1 MFASKS
7 ERKVRYSIRKFSIGV
22 ASVVVASLFLGG
34 VVHAEV
40 VGGGNTPTVTS
51 SGQDRLKEYR
61 QQLIKELGETALP
74 EDKKAEYRKQIEQEM
89 DYSVLAEI
97 ENNFHQES
105 LEIRNKE
112 HDEVVEKAKTEFP
125 RYLDQILTGLE
136 KLVDEKDS
144 QFEKLI
150 QEAKD
155 IVEEYKRRF
164 DKGIDSQDI
173 KRLEQEGKNKLDKLV
188 EDFKNSLSNQQS
200 EPSGNSNSSN
210 GRGDTTKPANQGLDS
225 DSPSGKEHN
234 NPTPPKVENQG
245 GNIVSTE
252 KTTETNLK
260 EAKETAKTTLDN
272 YMLTRLKRENGGA
285 FWFGELLKESK
296 ESVEKYKK
304 MFDEAS
310 SKERV
315 ETLVKEAEQEI
326 EALVVKHKGREIGL
340 ERDKAKEEVTKHL
353 TGLLDDI
360 KKNLEK
366 EQHINTVELI
376 KKLKDIEKTYL
387 HKLDEST
394 QKAQLKK
401 LVAESRSKLDE
412 ALSNF
417 KKSLSSSSNSGS
429 STKPETPEKPEKP
442 TPSKP
447 AEPEVGNQSDKPAPS
462 LSDTKEVQDLIKK
475 GFQELEKLEKSLQEL
490 NEKAE
495 LPDEEFYGKQKTI
508 WDDQK
513 STIQK
518 SIKDFKD
525 IVKDIA
531 SQYHK
536 ENYFK
541 KYNSDFKDYQLYVQM
556 EIMTRQVRDYLLRY
570 PKDGDIIKEFE
581 SGMKQTASD
590 NYSNLSSDN
599 LKGYFE
605 KNFRSAFEKIQ
616 EIVRKLEKKAPA
628 PKTPEKSEEP
638 APSKPAE
645 KEQNPSGSTTG
656 SHSGSTSS
664 SGGSSASTKPKS
676 PEKPEQP
683 APSKPAEKEQNPSGS
698 ATGSHSGSTSS
709 SGSSSAS
716 TKPKSPE
723 KPEQPAPSKPAEK
736 EQNLSGSTAGSQS
749 GSTSSSGSSSAST
762 KPKSPEKPGEPTP
775 SNPSGNETNSSSP
788 TRSNSLSPTLS
799 SQPTSP
805 VQKVFTTEQGN
816 TKITV
821 MFETATEADSVNLK
835 EVTTKEMIDNVTR
848 QTGQGTVRIFDISLS
863 KDGKE
868 THVKGERVVRLAIGN
883 IDSEIQ
889 VYHVKENGEL
899 ELLPSTVENGQ
910 VVFKTSHFSLF
921 AIKTLPKKQMATEP
935 EENREGKTQSDD
947 KEMVLLADKAN
958 QMSENRSNS
967 DKKDKQALPS
977 TGTMST
983 LLMEFLG
990 LISLVGVYLLKGK
1003 KTEND

>member
-40 VGGGNTPTVTS
+40 VGGGNNPMVTS
-51 SGQDRLKEYR
+51 SGQDRLKEYK
-61 QQLIKELGETALP
+61 QLLLKEL
-74 EDKKAEYRKQIEQEM
+74 EDTDLSSDRKADYRKQIETETNPQKL
-89 DYSVLAEI
+89 VEI
-97 ENNFHQES
+97 ENNFHNESRIDHDQAVDQASTSLSMYMTSLLNELDTSAPGFGDILQQAQGIVREYQEKIGGAS
-105 LEIRNKE
+105 DR
-112 HDEVVEKAKTEFP
+112 EK
-125 RYLDQILTGLE
+125 IE
-136 KLVDEKDS
+136 KL
-144 QFEKLI
+144 Q
-150 QEAKD
+150 
-155 IVEEYKRRF
+155 
-164 DKGIDSQDI
+164 
-173 KRLEQEGKNKLDKLV
+173 QEGQTKLDKLV

-447 AEPEVGNQSDKPAPS
+447 AE
-462 LSDTKEVQDLIKK
+462 
-475 GFQELEKLEKSLQEL
+475 
-490 NEKAE
+490 
-495 LPDEEFYGKQKTI
+495 
-508 WDDQK
+508 
-513 STIQK
+513 
-518 SIKDFKD
+518 
-525 IVKDIA
+525 
-531 SQYHK
+531 
-536 ENYFK
+536 
-541 KYNSDFKDYQLYVQM
+541 
-556 EIMTRQVRDYLLRY
+556 
-570 PKDGDIIKEFE
+570 
-581 SGMKQTASD
+581 
-590 NYSNLSSDN
+590 
-599 LKGYFE
+599 
-605 KNFRSAFEKIQ
+605 
-616 EIVRKLEKKAPA
+616 
-628 PKTPEKSEEP
+628 
-638 APSKPAE
+638 
-645 KEQNPSGSTTG
+645 KEQNPSGST
-656 SHSGSTSS
+656 
-664 SGGSSASTKPKS
+664 A
-676 PEKPEQP
+676 
-683 APSKPAEKEQNPSGS
+683 
-698 ATGSHSGSTSS
+698 GSHSGSTSS

-723 KPEQPAPSKPAEK
+723 KPERPAPSKPAEK
-736 EQNLSGSTAGSQS
+736 EQNPSGTTAGSHS

-762 KPKSPEKPGEPTP
+762 KPKSPEKPEEPAPSKPAEKEQNPSGTTAGSHSGSTSSSGSSSASTKPESPEKEQEVEPSTP
-775 SNPSGNETNSSSP
+775 SKPSGNETNSSSP

-799 SQPTSP
+799 SQPTST
-805 VQKVFTTEQGN
+805 VQKVFTTQNGN

-921 AIKTLPKKQMATEP
+921 AIKMLPKKQMVAEP
-935 EENREGKTQSDD
+935 EANREGKTQSDD

>member
-34 VVHAEV
+34 VVHAEG
-40 VGGGNTPTVTS
+40 VGGGNSPMVTS

-61 QQLIKELGETALP
+61 QQLIKEL
-74 EDKKAEYRKQIEQEM
+74 EDTDLSSDRKADYRKQIEDGK
-89 DYSVLAEI
+89 DYSTLASVQNQFYDEART
-97 ENNFHQES
+97 
-105 LEIRNKE
+105 IRETKRNEAVVQAKLLLSKYME
-112 HDEVVEKAKTEFP
+112 HRLDE
-125 RYLDQILTGLE
+125 LTKLE
-136 KLVDEKDS
+136 KQDNSKIGE
-144 QFEKLI
+144 
-150 QEAKD
+150 
-155 IVEEYKRRF
+155 IVEGVKNIVRKYQSMF
-164 DKGIDSQDI
+164 DEAYDEAEVEQMRQKGQS
-173 KRLEQEGKNKLDKLV
+173 ELDKLV

-252 KTTETNLK
+252 KTTEINLK

-272 YMLTRLKRENGGA
+272 YMLTRLKQENGGV
-285 FWFGELLKESK
+285 FWFTDLLRESK
-296 ESVEKYKK
+296 ESVEKYKR

-310 SKERV
+310 SKEKV
-315 ETLVKEAEQEI
+315 ENLVKEAEQEI

-340 ERDKAKEEVTKHL
+340 ERNKAKEAVTKHL

-366 EQHINTVELI
+366 DQHINTVELI

-394 QKAQLKK
+394 QKAQLQE
-401 LVAESRSKLDE
+401 LVTESQSKLDE

-417 KKSLSSSSNSGS
+417 KKGLSSSSNSGS
-429 STKPETPEKPEKP
+429 STKP
-442 TPSKP
+442 
-447 AEPEVGNQSDKPAPS
+447 
-462 LSDTKEVQDLIKK
+462 
-475 GFQELEKLEKSLQEL
+475 
-490 NEKAE
+490 
-495 LPDEEFYGKQKTI
+495 
-508 WDDQK
+508 
-513 STIQK
+513 
-518 SIKDFKD
+518 
-525 IVKDIA
+525 
-531 SQYHK
+531 
-536 ENYFK
+536 
-541 KYNSDFKDYQLYVQM
+541 
-556 EIMTRQVRDYLLRY
+556 
-570 PKDGDIIKEFE
+570 
-581 SGMKQTASD
+581 
-590 NYSNLSSDN
+590 
-599 LKGYFE
+599 
-605 KNFRSAFEKIQ
+605 
-616 EIVRKLEKKAPA
+616 
-628 PKTPEKSEEP
+628 
-638 APSKPAE
+638 
-645 KEQNPSGSTTG
+645 
-656 SHSGSTSS
+656 
-664 SGGSSASTKPKS
+664 KS

-683 APSKPAEKEQNPSGS
+683 KPSKPVEKEQNPSDS
-698 ATGSHSGSTSS
+698 TTGSHSGSTSS

-723 KPEQPAPSKPAEK
+723 KPERPAPSKPAEK
-736 EQNLSGSTAGSQS
+736 EQNPSGSTTGSHSDSTSSSGSSSASTKPKSPEKPERPAPSKPAEKEQNPSGSTAGSHS

-762 KPKSPEKPGEPTP
+762 KPKSPEKPEEPTP
-775 SNPSGNETNSSSP
+775 SKPSGNETNSSSP
-788 TRSNSLSPTLS
+788 TRSNSISPTLS
-799 SQPTSP
+799 SQPTST
-805 VQKVFTTEQGN
+805 VQKVFTTQNGN

-835 EVTTKEMIDNVTR
+835 EVTTKEMIDNITR
-848 QTGQGTVRIFDISLS
+848 QTGQGTVRVFDISLS

-935 EENREGKTQSDD
+935 EANREGKTQSDD

-1003 KTEND
+1003 ETEND

>member
-1 MFASKS
+1 MFKS
-7 ERKVRYSIRKFSIGV
+7 NYERKMRYSIRKFSVGV

-40 VGGGNTPTVTS
+40 VGGGNTPTVIS
-51 SGQDRLKEYR
+51 SGQDKLKEYR
-61 QQLIKELGETALP
+61 QQLIKEL
-74 EDKKAEYRKQIEQEM
+74 EDTDLSSSRKAYYQKQIETET
-89 DYSVLAEI
+89 DASKLTELG
-97 ENNFHQES
+97 NNFHNES
-105 LEIRNKE
+105 RIDHDQAVDQASTSLSMYMTNLLNELDSSASGFEGVLKQAMEIVKE
-112 HDEVVEKAKTEFP
+112 YQRKFGEDHNRKEIEQ
-125 RYLDQILTGLE
+125 LQ
-136 KLVDEKDS
+136 
-144 QFEKLI
+144 
-150 QEAKD
+150 
-155 IVEEYKRRF
+155 
-164 DKGIDSQDI
+164 
-173 KRLEQEGKNKLDKLV
+173 QEGQTKLDKLV

-272 YMLTRLKRENGGA
+272 YMLTRLKKENGGV
-285 FWFGELLKESK
+285 FWFTDLLRESK
-296 ESVEKYKK
+296 ESVEKYKR

-310 SKERV
+310 SKEKV
-315 ETLVKEAEQEI
+315 ENLVKEAEQEI

-376 KKLKDIEKTYL
+376 KTLKDIEKTYL

-447 AEPEVGNQSDKPAPS
+447 AEKEQNPSGTTAGSHSGSTSSSGSSSASTKPES
-462 LSDTKEVQDLIKK
+462 
-475 GFQELEKLEKSLQEL
+475 
-490 NEKAE
+490 
-495 LPDEEFYGKQKTI
+495 
-508 WDDQK
+508 
-513 STIQK
+513 
-518 SIKDFKD
+518 
-525 IVKDIA
+525 
-531 SQYHK
+531 
-536 ENYFK
+536 
-541 KYNSDFKDYQLYVQM
+541 
-556 EIMTRQVRDYLLRY
+556 
-570 PKDGDIIKEFE
+570 
-581 SGMKQTASD
+581 
-590 NYSNLSSDN
+590 
-599 LKGYFE
+599 
-605 KNFRSAFEKIQ
+605 
-616 EIVRKLEKKAPA
+616 
-628 PKTPEKSEEP
+628 PEKPERP

-645 KEQNPSGSTTG
+645 KEQTPSGST
-656 SHSGSTSS
+656 
-664 SGGSSASTKPKS
+664 
-676 PEKPEQP
+676 
-683 APSKPAEKEQNPSGS
+683 
-698 ATGSHSGSTSS
+698 TGSHSGSTSS

-723 KPEQPAPSKPAEK
+723 KPE
-736 EQNLSGSTAGSQS
+736 
-749 GSTSSSGSSSAST
+749 
-762 KPKSPEKPGEPTP
+762 EPTP
-775 SNPSGNETNSSSP
+775 SKPSGNETNSSSP

-799 SQPTSP
+799 SQPTST
-805 VQKVFTTEQGN
+805 VQKVFTTQNGN
-816 TKITV
+816 AKITV

-835 EVTTKEMIDNVTR
+835 EVTTKEMIDNITC
-848 QTGQGTVRIFDISLS
+848 QTGQGTVRVFDISLS

-935 EENREGKTQSDD
+935 EANREGKTQSDD

>member
-1 MFASKS
+1 MLRKILEEIIMFASKS

-51 SGQDRLKEYR
+51 SGQDRLKEYK
-61 QQLIKELGETALP
+61 QLLLKELEETALP
-74 EDKKAEYRKQIEQEM
+74 EDKKAEYRKRIEQEM

-272 YMLTRLKRENGGA
+272 YRKNRLTKLNPAA
-285 FWFGELLKESK
+285 FWFGELLLASQKTLSEYSTQFES
-296 ESVEKYKK
+296 
-304 MFDEAS
+304 AS
-310 SKERV
+310 SKE
-315 ETLVKEAEQEI
+315 ELKALI
-326 EALVVKHKGREIGL
+326 EKSKQAIDELIATHQNREIGL
-340 ERDKAKEEVTKHL
+340 ERDKAKKAVTKHL

-376 KKLKDIEKTYL
+376 KNLKGIEKMYL

-394 QKAQLKK
+394 QKAQLQN
-401 LVAESRSKLDE
+401 LVTESQSKLDE

-417 KKSLSSSSNSGS
+417 KKGLSSSSNSGS
-429 STKPETPEKPEKP
+429 STKPETPEKPEEP
-442 TPSKP
+442 T
-447 AEPEVGNQSDKPAPS
+447 
-462 LSDTKEVQDLIKK
+462 
-475 GFQELEKLEKSLQEL
+475 
-490 NEKAE
+490 
-495 LPDEEFYGKQKTI
+495 
-508 WDDQK
+508 
-513 STIQK
+513 
-518 SIKDFKD
+518 
-525 IVKDIA
+525 
-531 SQYHK
+531 
-536 ENYFK
+536 
-541 KYNSDFKDYQLYVQM
+541 
-556 EIMTRQVRDYLLRY
+556 
-570 PKDGDIIKEFE
+570 
-581 SGMKQTASD
+581 
-590 NYSNLSSDN
+590 
-599 LKGYFE
+599 
-605 KNFRSAFEKIQ
+605 
-616 EIVRKLEKKAPA
+616 
-628 PKTPEKSEEP
+628 
-638 APSKPAE
+638 PSKPAE
-645 KEQNPSGSTTG
+645 KEQNPSGST
-656 SHSGSTSS
+656 
-664 SGGSSASTKPKS
+664 A
-676 PEKPEQP
+676 
-683 APSKPAEKEQNPSGS
+683 
-698 ATGSHSGSTSS
+698 GSHSGSTSS

-723 KPEQPAPSKPAEK
+723 KPERPAPSKPAEK
-736 EQNLSGSTAGSQS
+736 EQNPSDSTTGSHS

-762 KPKSPEKPGEPTP
+762 KPKSPEKEQEVEQSTP
-775 SNPSGNETNSSSP
+775 SKPSGNETNSSSP

-799 SQPTSP
+799 SQPTST
-805 VQKVFTTEQGN
+805 VQKVFTTQNGN

-835 EVTTKEMIDNVTR
+835 EVTTKEMIDNVIR
-848 QTGQGTVRIFDISLS
+848 QTGQGAVRIFDISLL

-868 THVKGERVVRLAIGN
+868 THVNGERVVRLAIGN
-883 IDSEIQ
+883 IESEIQ

>member
-40 VGGGNTPTVTS
+40 VGGGNNPTVTS
-51 SGQDRLKEYR
+51 SGQDKLKEYK
-61 QQLIKELGETALP
+61 QLLLKELEETALP

-225 DSPSGKEHN
+225 DSSSGKEHN

-272 YMLTRLKRENGGA
+272 YRKNRLTKLNPAA
-285 FWFGELLKESK
+285 FWFGELLLASQKTLSEYSTQFES
-296 ESVEKYKK
+296 
-304 MFDEAS
+304 AS
-310 SKERV
+310 SKE
-315 ETLVKEAEQEI
+315 ELKALI
-326 EALVVKHKGREIGL
+326 EKSKQAIDELIATHQNREIGL
-340 ERDKAKEEVTKHL
+340 ERDKAKKAVTKHL

-394 QKAQLKK
+394 QKAQLQD
-401 LVAESRSKLDE
+401 LVTESQSKLDE

-417 KKSLSSSSNSGS
+417 KKGLSSSSNSGS
-429 STKPETPEKPEKP
+429 STKPETPEKPGEP
-442 TPSKP
+442 T
-447 AEPEVGNQSDKPAPS
+447 
-462 LSDTKEVQDLIKK
+462 
-475 GFQELEKLEKSLQEL
+475 
-490 NEKAE
+490 
-495 LPDEEFYGKQKTI
+495 
-508 WDDQK
+508 
-513 STIQK
+513 
-518 SIKDFKD
+518 
-525 IVKDIA
+525 
-531 SQYHK
+531 
-536 ENYFK
+536 
-541 KYNSDFKDYQLYVQM
+541 
-556 EIMTRQVRDYLLRY
+556 
-570 PKDGDIIKEFE
+570 
-581 SGMKQTASD
+581 
-590 NYSNLSSDN
+590 
-599 LKGYFE
+599 
-605 KNFRSAFEKIQ
+605 
-616 EIVRKLEKKAPA
+616 
-628 PKTPEKSEEP
+628 
-638 APSKPAE
+638 PSKPAE
-645 KEQNPSGSTTG
+645 KEQNPSGST
-656 SHSGSTSS
+656 
-664 SGGSSASTKPKS
+664 A
-676 PEKPEQP
+676 
-683 APSKPAEKEQNPSGS
+683 
-698 ATGSHSGSTSS
+698 GSHSGSTSS

-723 KPEQPAPSKPAEK
+723 KEQEVEPSTPSK
-736 EQNLSGSTAGSQS
+736 
-749 GSTSSSGSSSAST
+749 
-762 KPKSPEKPGEPTP
+762 
-775 SNPSGNETNSSSP
+775 PSGNETNSSSP

-799 SQPTSP
+799 SQPTST
-805 VQKVFTTEQGN
+805 VQKVFTTQNGN

-935 EENREGKTQSDD
+935 EANREGKTQSDD

>member
-40 VGGGNTPTVTS
+40 VGGGNNPMLTS

-61 QQLIKELGETALP
+61 QQLIKEL
-74 EDKKAEYRKQIEQEM
+74 EDTDLSSDRKADYRKQIETETNPQKL
-89 DYSVLAEI
+89 VEI
-97 ENNFHQES
+97 ENNFHNESRIDHDQAVDQASTSLSMYMTSLLNELDTSAPGFGDILQQAQGIVREYQEKIGGAS
-105 LEIRNKE
+105 DR
-112 HDEVVEKAKTEFP
+112 EK
-125 RYLDQILTGLE
+125 IE
-136 KLVDEKDS
+136 KL
-144 QFEKLI
+144 Q
-150 QEAKD
+150 
-155 IVEEYKRRF
+155 
-164 DKGIDSQDI
+164 
-173 KRLEQEGKNKLDKLV
+173 QEGQTKLDKLV

-272 YMLTRLKRENGGA
+272 YMLTRLKKENGGV
-285 FWFGELLKESK
+285 FWFTDLLRESK
-296 ESVEKYKK
+296 ESVEKYKR

-310 SKERV
+310 SKEKV
-315 ETLVKEAEQEI
+315 ENLVKEAEQEI

-340 ERDKAKEEVTKHL
+340 ERNKAKEAVTKHL

-394 QKAQLKK
+394 QKAQLQN
-401 LVAESRSKLDE
+401 LVTESQSKLDE

-417 KKSLSSSSNSGS
+417 KKGLSSSSNSGS
-429 STKPETPEKPEKP
+429 STKPETPEKPEEP

-447 AEPEVGNQSDKPAPS
+447 AEKEQNPSGSTAGSHSGSTSSSGSSSASTKP
-462 LSDTKEVQDLIKK
+462 
-475 GFQELEKLEKSLQEL
+475 KS
-490 NEKAE
+490 
-495 LPDEEFYGKQKTI
+495 
-508 WDDQK
+508 
-513 STIQK
+513 
-518 SIKDFKD
+518 
-525 IVKDIA
+525 
-531 SQYHK
+531 
-536 ENYFK
+536 
-541 KYNSDFKDYQLYVQM
+541 
-556 EIMTRQVRDYLLRY
+556 
-570 PKDGDIIKEFE
+570 
-581 SGMKQTASD
+581 
-590 NYSNLSSDN
+590 
-599 LKGYFE
+599 
-605 KNFRSAFEKIQ
+605 
-616 EIVRKLEKKAPA
+616 
-628 PKTPEKSEEP
+628 PEKSERP

-664 SGGSSASTKPKS
+664 SG
-676 PEKPEQP
+676 
-683 APSKPAEKEQNPSGS
+683 
-698 ATGSHSGSTSS
+698 
-709 SGSSSAS
+709 
-716 TKPKSPE
+716 
-723 KPEQPAPSKPAEK
+723 
-736 EQNLSGSTAGSQS
+736 
-749 GSTSSSGSSSAST
+749 SSSAST

-775 SNPSGNETNSSSP
+775 SKSSGNETNSSSP

-799 SQPTSP
+799 SQPTST
-805 VQKVFTTEQGN
+805 VQKVFTTQNGN

-935 EENREGKTQSDD
+935 EANREGKTQSDD

-958 QMSENRSNS
+958 QMSENHSNS

-990 LISLVGVYLLKGK
+990 LISLVGVYLLRGK

>member
-34 VVHAEV
+34 VVHAEG
-40 VGGGNTPTVTS
+40 VGGGNNPMVTS
-51 SGQDRLKEYR
+51 SGQDKLKEYR

-89 DYSVLAEI
+89 NYSVLDEI
-97 ENNFHQES
+97 ANNFHQES

-112 HDEVVEKAKTEFP
+112 HDEVVKKASVSLSNYMTSLLNKLDNSASGFGDILQQAQGIVREYQEKIGGASDREK
-125 RYLDQILTGLE
+125 IE
-136 KLVDEKDS
+136 KL
-144 QFEKLI
+144 Q
-150 QEAKD
+150 
-155 IVEEYKRRF
+155 
-164 DKGIDSQDI
+164 
-173 KRLEQEGKNKLDKLV
+173 QEGQTKLDKLV
-188 EDFKNSLSNQQS
+188 EDFKNSLSNKQS

-272 YMLTRLKRENGGA
+272 YRKSRLTKLNPAA
-285 FWFGELLKESK
+285 FWFGDLLLASQKTLSEYSAQFES
-296 ESVEKYKK
+296 
-304 MFDEAS
+304 AS
-310 SKERV
+310 SKEEV
-315 ETLVKEAEQEI
+315 
-326 EALVVKHKGREIGL
+326 EALIEKSKQAIDELIATHQNREIGL
-340 ERDKAKEEVTKHL
+340 ERDKAKEAVTKHL
-353 TGLLDDI
+353 AKLLNDI

-376 KKLKDIEKTYL
+376 KNLKDIEKTYL

-394 QKAQLKK
+394 QKAQLNK
-401 LVAESRSKLDE
+401 LVAESQSKLDE

-417 KKSLSSSSNSGS
+417 KKGLSSSSNSGS
-429 STKPETPEKPEKP
+429 STKPETPEKPEQP

-447 AEPEVGNQSDKPAPS
+447 AEKEQNPS
-462 LSDTKEVQDLIKK
+462 GTTAGSHS
-475 GFQELEKLEKSLQEL
+475 G
-490 NEKAE
+490 
-495 LPDEEFYGKQKTI
+495 
-508 WDDQK
+508 
-513 STIQK
+513 ST
-518 SIKDFKD
+518 S
-525 IVKDIA
+525 
-531 SQYHK
+531 S
-536 ENYFK
+536 
-541 KYNSDFKDYQLYVQM
+541 
-556 EIMTRQVRDYLLRY
+556 
-570 PKDGDIIKEFE
+570 
-581 SGMKQTASD
+581 SGS
-590 NYSNLSSDN
+590 SSDST
-599 LKGYFE
+599 K
-605 KNFRSAFEKIQ
+605 
-616 EIVRKLEKKAPA
+616 
-628 PKTPEKSEEP
+628 PKSPEKPERP

-645 KEQNPSGSTTG
+645 KEQNPSGTT
-656 SHSGSTSS
+656 
-664 SGGSSASTKPKS
+664 A
-676 PEKPEQP
+676 
-683 APSKPAEKEQNPSGS
+683 
-698 ATGSHSGSTSS
+698 GSHSGSTSS

-736 EQNLSGSTAGSQS
+736 EQNPSDSTTGSHS
-749 GSTSSSGSSSAST
+749 GSTSSSGNSSAST
-762 KPKSPEKPGEPTP
+762 KPKSPEKEQEVEPSTP
-775 SNPSGNETNSSSP
+775 SKPSGNETNSSSP

-799 SQPTSP
+799 SQPTST
-805 VQKVFTTEQGN
+805 VQKVFTTQNGN
-816 TKITV
+816 AKITV

-921 AIKTLPKKQMATEP
+921 AIKTLPKKQMVAEP
-935 EENREGKTQSDD
+935 EANREGKTQSDD

>member
-34 VVHAEV
+34 VVHAEG
-40 VGGGNTPTVTS
+40 VGGTSQGIPLKATDKDELYEKAVKEVNIEISKHMSNRLDQLDRQS
-51 SGQDRLKEYR
+51 SGFTEILKKI
-61 QQLIKELGETALP
+61 QGVV
-74 EDKKAEYRKQIEQEM
+74 EDYRKQI
-89 DYSVLAEI
+89 
-97 ENNFHQES
+97 
-105 LEIRNKE
+105 
-112 HDEVVEKAKTEFP
+112 DEALSKDGVEKLGEEAKKKIDELVEAFQNNS
-125 RYLDQILTGLE
+125 DNQIPPKKPQNDGVQGDDSSAGQGKQPDASNSGDSKPVPPETSGETKPKDSNDSMTTLE
-136 KLVDEKDS
+136 KE
-144 QFEKLI
+144 
-150 QEAKD
+150 
-155 IVEEYKRRF
+155 
-164 DKGIDSQDI
+164 
-173 KRLEQEGKNKLDKLV
+173 
-188 EDFKNSLSNQQS
+188 
-200 EPSGNSNSSN
+200 
-210 GRGDTTKPANQGLDS
+210 
-225 DSPSGKEHN
+225 
-234 NPTPPKVENQG
+234 
-245 GNIVSTE
+245 
-252 KTTETNLK
+252 LK

-272 YMLTRLKRENGGA
+272 YRLTRLKKENGGA
-285 FWFGELLKESK
+285 FWFGELLKESE
-296 ESVEKYKK
+296 ESIKKYKR

-310 SKERV
+310 SKEKV
-315 ETLVKEAEQEI
+315 ENLVKEAEQEI

-340 ERDKAKEEVTKHL
+340 ERNKAKAAVTKHL

-376 KKLKDIEKTYL
+376 KELKDIEKTYL

-394 QKAQLKK
+394 QTDQLQE
-401 LVAESRSKLDE
+401 LVTESQSKLDE

-417 KKSLSSSSNSGS
+417 KKGLSSSSNSGS
-429 STKPETPEKPEKP
+429 STKPETPEKPE
-442 TPSKP
+442 
-447 AEPEVGNQSDKPAPS
+447 
-462 LSDTKEVQDLIKK
+462 
-475 GFQELEKLEKSLQEL
+475 
-490 NEKAE
+490 
-495 LPDEEFYGKQKTI
+495 
-508 WDDQK
+508 
-513 STIQK
+513 
-518 SIKDFKD
+518 
-525 IVKDIA
+525 
-531 SQYHK
+531 
-536 ENYFK
+536 
-541 KYNSDFKDYQLYVQM
+541 
-556 EIMTRQVRDYLLRY
+556 R
-570 PKDGDIIKEFE
+570 
-581 SGMKQTASD
+581 
-590 NYSNLSSDN
+590 
-599 LKGYFE
+599 
-605 KNFRSAFEKIQ
+605 
-616 EIVRKLEKKAPA
+616 
-628 PKTPEKSEEP
+628 P

-664 SGGSSASTKPKS
+664 SGSSSTSTKPKS

-683 APSKPAEKEQNPSGS
+683 QPSKPAEKEQNPSGS
-698 ATGSHSGSTSS
+698 
-709 SGSSSAS
+709 
-716 TKPKSPE
+716 
-723 KPEQPAPSKPAEK
+723 
-736 EQNLSGSTAGSQS
+736 TAGSHS

-805 VQKVFTTEQGN
+805 VQKVFTAQNGN
-816 TKITV
+816 AKITV

-835 EVTTKEMIDNVTR
+835 EVTTKEMVDNVTR

-883 IDSEIQ
+883 IESEIQ

-921 AIKTLPKKQMATEP
+921 AIKTLPKKQMVAEP
-935 EENREGKTQSDD
+935 EANREGKTQSDD

-958 QMSENRSNS
+958 QMSENHSNS
-967 DKKDKQALPS
+967 DKKDKRALPS

-983 LLMEFLG
+983 LFMEFLG

>member
-1 MFASKS
+1 MQK
-7 ERKVRYSIRKFSIGV
+7 
-22 ASVVVASLFLGG
+22 
-34 VVHAEV
+34 
-40 VGGGNTPTVTS
+40 
-51 SGQDRLKEYR
+51 
-61 QQLIKELGETALP
+61 
-74 EDKKAEYRKQIEQEM
+74 
-89 DYSVLAEI
+89 
-97 ENNFHQES
+97 
-105 LEIRNKE
+105 
-112 HDEVVEKAKTEFP
+112 
-125 RYLDQILTGLE
+125 GLE
-136 KLVDEKDS
+136 
-144 QFEKLI
+144 
-150 QEAKD
+150 
-155 IVEEYKRRF
+155 
-164 DKGIDSQDI
+164 
-173 KRLEQEGKNKLDKLV
+173 
-188 EDFKNSLSNQQS
+188 
-200 EPSGNSNSSN
+200 
-210 GRGDTTKPANQGLDS
+210 GL
-225 DSPSGKEHN
+225 P
-234 NPTPPKVENQG
+234 
-245 GNIVSTE
+245 
-252 KTTETNLK
+252 
-260 EAKETAKTTLDN
+260 
-272 YMLTRLKRENGGA
+272 
-285 FWFGELLKESK
+285 
-296 ESVEKYKK
+296 
-304 MFDEAS
+304 EAS
-310 SKERV
+310 SKEKV
-315 ETLVKEAEQEI
+315 ENLVKEAEQEI

-340 ERDKAKEEVTKHL
+340 ERNKAKAAVTKHL

-376 KKLKDIEKTYL
+376 KELKDIEKTYL

-394 QKAQLKK
+394 QTDQLQE
-401 LVAESRSKLDE
+401 LVTESQSKLDE

-417 KKSLSSSSNSGS
+417 KKGLSSSSNSGS
-429 STKPETPEKPEKP
+429 STKPETPEKPGES

-590 NYSNLSSDN
+590 NYSNLSGDN

-628 PKTPEKSEEP
+628 PKTPEKPEQPKPSKPAEKEQNPSGSTAGSHSGSTSSSGSSSASTKPETPEKPGEPTPSKPAEKEQNPSGSTAGSHSGSTSSSGSSSASTKPKSPEKPERP

-664 SGGSSASTKPKS
+664 SGSSSTSTKPKS

-683 APSKPAEKEQNPSGS
+683 QPSKPAEKEQNPSGS
-698 ATGSHSGSTSS
+698 
-709 SGSSSAS
+709 
-716 TKPKSPE
+716 
-723 KPEQPAPSKPAEK
+723 
-736 EQNLSGSTAGSQS
+736 TAGSHS

-805 VQKVFTTEQGN
+805 VQKVFTAQNGN
-816 TKITV
+816 AKITV

-835 EVTTKEMIDNVTR
+835 EVTTKEMVDNVTR

-883 IDSEIQ
+883 IESEIQ

-921 AIKTLPKKQMATEP
+921 AIKTLPKKQMVAEP
-935 EENREGKTQSDD
+935 EANREGKTQSDD

-958 QMSENRSNS
+958 QMSENHSNS
-967 DKKDKQALPS
+967 DKKDKRALPS

-983 LLMEFLG
+983 LFMEFLG

>member
-34 VVHAEV
+34 VVHAEG

-74 EDKKAEYRKQIEQEM
+74 EDKKAEYRKRIEQEM
-89 DYSVLAEI
+89 DYSVLDEI
-97 ENNFHQES
+97 ANNFHQES

-125 RYLDQILTGLE
+125 KYLDQILIGLE
-136 KLVDEKDS
+136 KLVDEKDP
-144 QFEKLI
+144 QFDKLI

-164 DKGIDSQDI
+164 DEGIDSQAI

-200 EPSGNSNSSN
+200 KPSGNSNSSN

-272 YMLTRLKRENGGA
+272 YRKSRLTKLNPAA
-285 FWFGELLKESK
+285 FWFGDLLLASQKTLSEYSTQFES
-296 ESVEKYKK
+296 
-304 MFDEAS
+304 AS
-310 SKERV
+310 SKE
-315 ETLVKEAEQEI
+315 ELKALI
-326 EALVVKHKGREIGL
+326 EKSKQAIDELIATHQNREISL
-340 ERDKAKEEVTKHL
+340 ERNKAKEAVTKHL

-394 QKAQLKK
+394 QKAQLQN
-401 LVAESRSKLDE
+401 LVTESQSKLDE

-417 KKSLSSSSNSGS
+417 KKGLSSSSNSGS
-429 STKPETPEKPEKP
+429 STKPETPEKPEEPAPSKPAEKEQTPSGSTAGSHSGSTSSSGSSSASTKPKSPEKPEEP

-447 AEPEVGNQSDKPAPS
+447 AEKEQNPSGSTAGSHSGSTSSSGSSSASTKP
-462 LSDTKEVQDLIKK
+462 
-475 GFQELEKLEKSLQEL
+475 KS
-490 NEKAE
+490 
-495 LPDEEFYGKQKTI
+495 
-508 WDDQK
+508 
-513 STIQK
+513 
-518 SIKDFKD
+518 
-525 IVKDIA
+525 
-531 SQYHK
+531 
-536 ENYFK
+536 
-541 KYNSDFKDYQLYVQM
+541 
-556 EIMTRQVRDYLLRY
+556 
-570 PKDGDIIKEFE
+570 
-581 SGMKQTASD
+581 
-590 NYSNLSSDN
+590 
-599 LKGYFE
+599 
-605 KNFRSAFEKIQ
+605 
-616 EIVRKLEKKAPA
+616 
-628 PKTPEKSEEP
+628 PEKPERP

-664 SGGSSASTKPKS
+664 SG
-676 PEKPEQP
+676 
-683 APSKPAEKEQNPSGS
+683 
-698 ATGSHSGSTSS
+698 
-709 SGSSSAS
+709 SSSAS

-723 KPEQPAPSKPAEK
+723 KEQEVEPSTPSK
-736 EQNLSGSTAGSQS
+736 
-749 GSTSSSGSSSAST
+749 
-762 KPKSPEKPGEPTP
+762 
-775 SNPSGNETNSSSP
+775 PSGNETNSSSP

-799 SQPTSP
+799 SQPTST
-805 VQKVFTTEQGN
+805 VQKVFTTQNGN

-835 EVTTKEMIDNVTR
+835 EVTTKEMIDNVIR
-848 QTGQGTVRIFDISLS
+848 QTGQGAVRIFDISLL

-868 THVKGERVVRLAIGN
+868 THVNGERVVRLAIGN
-883 IDSEIQ
+883 IESEIQ

>member
-34 VVHAEV
+34 VVHAEG
-40 VGGGNTPTVTS
+40 VGNGNNPTVTS
-51 SGQDRLKEYR
+51 SGQDRLKEYK
-61 QQLIKELGETALP
+61 QLLLKDLEETALS
-74 EDKKAEYRKQIEQEM
+74 EDKKTEYRKRIEQEM
-89 DYSVLAEI
+89 NYSVLAEI

-112 HDEVVEKAKTEFP
+112 HDEVVEKANVSLSNYMTSLLNK
-125 RYLDQILTGLE
+125 LDNSASGFGDILEQAKGIVREYQEKIGGASDREEIE
-136 KLVDEKDS
+136 KLK
-144 QFEKLI
+144 
-150 QEAKD
+150 
-155 IVEEYKRRF
+155 
-164 DKGIDSQDI
+164 
-173 KRLEQEGKNKLDKLV
+173 QEGQTKLDKLV

-340 ERDKAKEEVTKHL
+340 ERNKAKEAVTKHL

-376 KKLKDIEKTYL
+376 KNLKDIEKTYL

-394 QKAQLKK
+394 QKAQLQN
-401 LVAESRSKLDE
+401 LVTESQSKLDE

-417 KKSLSSSSNSGS
+417 KKGLSSSSNSGS
-429 STKPETPEKPEKP
+429 STKPEIPEKPEQPK
-442 TPSKP
+442 PSKP
-447 AEPEVGNQSDKPAPS
+447 AEKEQNPSGSTAGSHSGSTSSSGSSSASTKPE
-462 LSDTKEVQDLIKK
+462 
-475 GFQELEKLEKSLQEL
+475 
-490 NEKAE
+490 
-495 LPDEEFYGKQKTI
+495 
-508 WDDQK
+508 
-513 STIQK
+513 
-518 SIKDFKD
+518 
-525 IVKDIA
+525 
-531 SQYHK
+531 
-536 ENYFK
+536 
-541 KYNSDFKDYQLYVQM
+541 
-556 EIMTRQVRDYLLRY
+556 
-570 PKDGDIIKEFE
+570 
-581 SGMKQTASD
+581 
-590 NYSNLSSDN
+590 
-599 LKGYFE
+599 
-605 KNFRSAFEKIQ
+605 
-616 EIVRKLEKKAPA
+616 
-628 PKTPEKSEEP
+628 TPEKPEEP

-645 KEQNPSGSTTG
+645 KEQNPSGTT
-656 SHSGSTSS
+656 
-664 SGGSSASTKPKS
+664 A
-676 PEKPEQP
+676 
-683 APSKPAEKEQNPSGS
+683 
-698 ATGSHSGSTSS
+698 GSHSGSTSS

-723 KPEQPAPSKPAEK
+723 KPERPAPSKSAEK
-736 EQNLSGSTAGSQS
+736 EQNPSGTTAGSHS

-762 KPKSPEKPGEPTP
+762 KPKSPEKPEEPTP
-775 SNPSGNETNSSSP
+775 SKPSGNEINSSSP
-788 TRSNSLSPTLS
+788 TGSNSLSPTLS
-799 SQPTSP
+799 SQPTST

-816 TKITV
+816 TRITV

-921 AIKTLPKKQMATEP
+921 AIKTLPKKQMVTEP
-935 EENREGKTQSDD
+935 EANREGKTQSDD
-947 KEMVLLADKAN
+947 KEMVLLADKAT

-977 TGTMST
+977 TGMMST
-983 LLMEFLG
+983 LFMEFLG

>member
-7 ERKVRYSIRKFSIGV
+7 ERKVRYSIRKFSVGV

-34 VVHAEV
+34 VVHAEGV
-40 VGGGNTPTVTS
+40 VPANHPSPQKVS
-51 SGQDRLKEYR
+51 SGDKEYEDVVR
-61 QQLIKELGETALP
+61 KVNKEISDYMTSRLDTLNRSASGFSEILQKVRGVV
-74 EDKKAEYRKQIEQEM
+74 EGYRKQIDEA
-89 DYSVLAEI
+89 L
-97 ENNFHQES
+97 
-105 LEIRNKE
+105 NK
-112 HDEVVEKAKTEFP
+112 DGVEKLGEEAKKKIDELVEAFQNNS
-125 RYLDQILTGLE
+125 DNQIPPKKPSQNDGVQGDAPSAGQGKQPGVSNSGDSKPVPPETSGE
-136 KLVDEKDS
+136 TKPKDS
-144 QFEKLI
+144 
-150 QEAKD
+150 
-155 IVEEYKRRF
+155 
-164 DKGIDSQDI
+164 
-173 KRLEQEGKNKLDKLV
+173 N
-188 EDFKNSLSNQQS
+188 NS
-200 EPSGNSNSSN
+200 
-210 GRGDTTKPANQGLDS
+210 
-225 DSPSGKEHN
+225 
-234 NPTPPKVENQG
+234 TPPKVENQG
-245 GNIVSTE
+245 GNIDSTE

-260 EAKETAKTTLDN
+260 EAKETAKTTLSA
-272 YMLTRLKRENGGA
+272 YRVTRLKQENPGA
-285 FWFGELLKESK
+285 FWFTELLKESE

-310 SKERV
+310 SKEKV
-315 ETLVKEAEQEI
+315 ENLVKEAEQEI

-340 ERDKAKEEVTKHL
+340 ERDKAKKEVTKHL

-376 KKLKDIEKTYL
+376 KNLKDIEKTYL

-394 QKAQLKK
+394 QKAQLQD
-401 LVAESRSKLDE
+401 LVTESRSKLDE

-417 KKSLSSSSNSGS
+417 KKGLSSSSNSGS
-429 STKPETPEKPEKP
+429 STKPETPEKSEQPK
-442 TPSKP
+442 PSKP

-590 NYSNLSSDN
+590 NYSNLSGDN

-628 PKTPEKSEEP
+628 PKTPEKPEQPKPSKPAEKEQNPSGSTAGSHSGSTSSSGSSSASTKPETPEKPEEP

-664 SGGSSASTKPKS
+664 SGSSSTSTKPKS
-676 PEKPEQP
+676 PEKEQEVEP
-683 APSKPAEKEQNPSGS
+683 STPSK
-698 ATGSHSGSTSS
+698 
-709 SGSSSAS
+709 
-716 TKPKSPE
+716 
-723 KPEQPAPSKPAEK
+723 
-736 EQNLSGSTAGSQS
+736 
-749 GSTSSSGSSSAST
+749 
-762 KPKSPEKPGEPTP
+762 
-775 SNPSGNETNSSSP
+775 PSGNETNSSSP

-835 EVTTKEMIDNVTR
+835 EITTKEMIDNVTR

-899 ELLPSTVENGQ
+899 ELLSSTVENGQ

-921 AIKTLPKKQMATEP
+921 AIKMLPKKQMATVP
-935 EENREGKTQSDD
+935 ETNREGKTQSDD
-947 KEMVLLADKAN
+947 KEMVLLADKAT

>member
-34 VVHAEV
+34 VVHAQGQG
-40 VGGGNTPTVTS
+40 VGGGNNPTVTS

-61 QQLIKELGETALP
+61 QQLIKEL
-74 EDKKAEYRKQIEQEM
+74 EDTDLSSDRKADYRKQIETETNPQKLE
-89 DYSVLAEI
+89 EI
-97 ENNFHQES
+97 ENNFHNES
-105 LEIRNKE
+105 RIDHDQAVDQASTSLSMYMTNLLNELDSSASGFEGVLKQAMEIVKE
-112 HDEVVEKAKTEFP
+112 YQRKFGEDHNRKEIEQ
-125 RYLDQILTGLE
+125 LQ
-136 KLVDEKDS
+136 
-144 QFEKLI
+144 
-150 QEAKD
+150 
-155 IVEEYKRRF
+155 
-164 DKGIDSQDI
+164 
-173 KRLEQEGKNKLDKLV
+173 QEGQTKLDKLV

-234 NPTPPKVENQG
+234 KPTPPKVENQG

-310 SKERV
+310 SKEKV
-315 ETLVKEAEQEI
+315 ENLVKEAEQEI

-340 ERDKAKEEVTKHL
+340 ERNKAKEAVTKHL

-394 QKAQLKK
+394 QKAQLQD
-401 LVAESRSKLDE
+401 LVTESQSKLDE

-417 KKSLSSSSNSGS
+417 KKGLSSSSNSES
-429 STKPETPEKPEKP
+429 STKPE
-442 TPSKP
+442 
-447 AEPEVGNQSDKPAPS
+447 
-462 LSDTKEVQDLIKK
+462 
-475 GFQELEKLEKSLQEL
+475 
-490 NEKAE
+490 
-495 LPDEEFYGKQKTI
+495 
-508 WDDQK
+508 
-513 STIQK
+513 
-518 SIKDFKD
+518 
-525 IVKDIA
+525 
-531 SQYHK
+531 
-536 ENYFK
+536 
-541 KYNSDFKDYQLYVQM
+541 
-556 EIMTRQVRDYLLRY
+556 
-570 PKDGDIIKEFE
+570 
-581 SGMKQTASD
+581 
-590 NYSNLSSDN
+590 
-599 LKGYFE
+599 
-605 KNFRSAFEKIQ
+605 
-616 EIVRKLEKKAPA
+616 
-628 PKTPEKSEEP
+628 TPEKSEEP

-645 KEQNPSGSTTG
+645 KEQNPSGTTAG

-664 SGGSSASTKPKS
+664 SGSSSASTKPET

-683 APSKPAEKEQNPSGS
+683 APSKPAEKEQNPSGTT
-698 ATGSHSGSTSS
+698 AGSYSGSTSS

-723 KPEQPAPSKPAEK
+723 KEQEVEPSTPSK
-736 EQNLSGSTAGSQS
+736 
-749 GSTSSSGSSSAST
+749 
-762 KPKSPEKPGEPTP
+762 
-775 SNPSGNETNSSSP
+775 PSGNEINSSSP

-799 SQPTSP
+799 SQPTST
-805 VQKVFTTEQGN
+805 VQKVFTTQNGN
-816 TKITV
+816 AKITV

-921 AIKTLPKKQMATEP
+921 AIKMLPKKQMATEP
-935 EENREGKTQSDD
+935 EANREGKTQSDD

-958 QMSENRSNS
+958 QMSENHSNS

-983 LLMEFLG
+983 LFMEFLG

>member
-51 SGQDRLKEYR
+51 SGQDRLKEYK
-61 QQLIKELGETALP
+61 QLLLKELEETALP
-74 EDKKAEYRKQIEQEM
+74 EDKKAEYRKRIEQEM

-210 GRGDTTKPANQGLDS
+210 GRGDTTKPVNQGLDS
-225 DSPSGKEHN
+225 DSSSGKEHN

-272 YMLTRLKRENGGA
+272 YRKNRLTKLNPAA
-285 FWFGELLKESK
+285 FWFGELLLASQKTLSEYSTQFES
-296 ESVEKYKK
+296 
-304 MFDEAS
+304 AS
-310 SKERV
+310 SKE
-315 ETLVKEAEQEI
+315 ELKALI
-326 EALVVKHKGREIGL
+326 EKSKQAIDELIATHQNREIGL
-340 ERDKAKEEVTKHL
+340 ERDKAKKAVTKHL

-376 KKLKDIEKTYL
+376 KNLKGIEKMYL

-394 QKAQLKK
+394 QKAQLQN
-401 LVAESRSKLDE
+401 LVTESQSKLDE

-417 KKSLSSSSNSGS
+417 KKGLSSSSNSGS
-429 STKPETPEKPEKP
+429 STKPETPEKPEEP
-442 TPSKP
+442 T
-447 AEPEVGNQSDKPAPS
+447 
-462 LSDTKEVQDLIKK
+462 
-475 GFQELEKLEKSLQEL
+475 
-490 NEKAE
+490 
-495 LPDEEFYGKQKTI
+495 
-508 WDDQK
+508 
-513 STIQK
+513 
-518 SIKDFKD
+518 
-525 IVKDIA
+525 
-531 SQYHK
+531 
-536 ENYFK
+536 
-541 KYNSDFKDYQLYVQM
+541 
-556 EIMTRQVRDYLLRY
+556 
-570 PKDGDIIKEFE
+570 
-581 SGMKQTASD
+581 
-590 NYSNLSSDN
+590 
-599 LKGYFE
+599 
-605 KNFRSAFEKIQ
+605 
-616 EIVRKLEKKAPA
+616 
-628 PKTPEKSEEP
+628 
-638 APSKPAE
+638 PSKPAE
-645 KEQNPSGSTTG
+645 KEQNPSGST
-656 SHSGSTSS
+656 
-664 SGGSSASTKPKS
+664 A
-676 PEKPEQP
+676 
-683 APSKPAEKEQNPSGS
+683 
-698 ATGSHSGSTSS
+698 GSHSGSTSS

-723 KPEQPAPSKPAEK
+723 KPERPAPSKPAEK
-736 EQNLSGSTAGSQS
+736 EQNPSDSTTGSHS

-762 KPKSPEKPGEPTP
+762 KPKSPEKEQEVEQSTP
-775 SNPSGNETNSSSP
+775 SKPSGNETNSSSP

-799 SQPTSP
+799 SQPTST
-805 VQKVFTTEQGN
+805 VQKVFTTQNGN

-835 EVTTKEMIDNVTR
+835 EVTTKEMIDNVIR
-848 QTGQGTVRIFDISLS
+848 QTGQGAVRIFDISLL

-868 THVKGERVVRLAIGN
+868 THVNGERVVRLAIGN
-883 IDSEIQ
+883 IESEIQ

>member
-1 MFASKS
+1 M
-7 ERKVRYSIRKFSIGV
+7 
-22 ASVVVASLFLGG
+22 
-34 VVHAEV
+34 
-40 VGGGNTPTVTS
+40 
-51 SGQDRLKEYR
+51 
-61 QQLIKELGETALP
+61 
-74 EDKKAEYRKQIEQEM
+74 
-89 DYSVLAEI
+89 
-97 ENNFHQES
+97 
-105 LEIRNKE
+105 
-112 HDEVVEKAKTEFP
+112 
-125 RYLDQILTGLE
+125 
-136 KLVDEKDS
+136 
-144 QFEKLI
+144 
-150 QEAKD
+150 
-155 IVEEYKRRF
+155 
-164 DKGIDSQDI
+164 
-173 KRLEQEGKNKLDKLV
+173 
-188 EDFKNSLSNQQS
+188 
-200 EPSGNSNSSN
+200 
-210 GRGDTTKPANQGLDS
+210 
-225 DSPSGKEHN
+225 
-234 NPTPPKVENQG
+234 
-245 GNIVSTE
+245 
-252 KTTETNLK
+252 
-260 EAKETAKTTLDN
+260 
-272 YMLTRLKRENGGA
+272 
-285 FWFGELLKESK
+285 
-296 ESVEKYKK
+296 
-304 MFDEAS
+304 
-310 SKERV
+310 
-315 ETLVKEAEQEI
+315 
-326 EALVVKHKGREIGL
+326 
-340 ERDKAKEEVTKHL
+340 
-353 TGLLDDI
+353 DDI

-376 KKLKDIEKTYL
+376 KNLKDIEKTYL

-394 QKAQLKK
+394 QKAQLQN
-401 LVAESRSKLDE
+401 LVTESQSKLDE

-417 KKSLSSSSNSGS
+417 KKGLSSSSNSGS
-429 STKPETPEKPEKP
+429 STKPETPEKPEQP

-590 NYSNLSSDN
+590 NYSNLSGDN

-628 PKTPEKSEEP
+628 PKTPEKSEQP
-638 APSKPAE
+638 TPSKPAE

-656 SHSGSTSS
+656 SQSGSTSS
-664 SGGSSASTKPKS
+664 SGSSSASTKPKS
-676 PEKPEQP
+676 PEKPERP
-683 APSKPAEKEQNPSGS
+683 APSKPAEKEQNPSGTT
-698 ATGSHSGSTSS
+698 AGSHSGSTSS

-723 KPEQPAPSKPAEK
+723 KPEEPAPSKPAEK
-736 EQNLSGSTAGSQS
+736 EQNPSGSTTGSQS

-762 KPKSPEKPGEPTP
+762 KPKSPEKPERPAPSKPAEKEQNPSGTTAGSHSGSTSSSGSSSASTKPKSPEKPEEPAPSKPAEKEQNPSGTTAGSHSGSTSSSGSSSASTKPESPEKEQEVEPSTP
-775 SNPSGNETNSSSP
+775 SKPSGNETNSSSP

-799 SQPTSP
+799 SQPTST
-805 VQKVFTTEQGN
+805 VQKVFTTQNGN

-883 IDSEIQ
+883 IESEIQ

-921 AIKTLPKKQMATEP
+921 AIKMLPKKQMVAEP
-935 EENREGKTQSDD
+935 EANREGKTQSDD

-958 QMSENRSNS
+958 QMSENHSNS

>member
-34 VVHAEV
+34 VVHAEG

-61 QQLIKELGETALP
+61 QQLIKEL
-74 EDKKAEYRKQIEQEM
+74 EDTDLSSDRKADYRKQIETETNPQKLE
-89 DYSVLAEI
+89 EI
-97 ENNFHQES
+97 ENNFHNES
-105 LEIRNKE
+105 RIDHDQAVDQASTSLSMYMTNLLNELDSSASGFEGVLKQAMEIVKE
-112 HDEVVEKAKTEFP
+112 YQRKFGEDHNRKEIEQ
-125 RYLDQILTGLE
+125 LQ
-136 KLVDEKDS
+136 
-144 QFEKLI
+144 
-150 QEAKD
+150 
-155 IVEEYKRRF
+155 
-164 DKGIDSQDI
+164 
-173 KRLEQEGKNKLDKLV
+173 QEGQTKLDKLV

-200 EPSGNSNSSN
+200 KPSGNSNSSN

-272 YMLTRLKRENGGA
+272 YMLTRLKQENGGV
-285 FWFGELLKESK
+285 FWFTDLLRESK
-296 ESVEKYKK
+296 ESVEKYKR

-310 SKERV
+310 SKEKV
-315 ETLVKEAEQEI
+315 ENLVKEAEQEI
-326 EALVVKHKGREIGL
+326 EALVVKHKGREISL

-429 STKPETPEKPEKP
+429 STKPETPEKSE
-442 TPSKP
+442 
-447 AEPEVGNQSDKPAPS
+447 Q
-462 LSDTKEVQDLIKK
+462 
-475 GFQELEKLEKSLQEL
+475 
-490 NEKAE
+490 
-495 LPDEEFYGKQKTI
+495 
-508 WDDQK
+508 
-513 STIQK
+513 
-518 SIKDFKD
+518 
-525 IVKDIA
+525 
-531 SQYHK
+531 
-536 ENYFK
+536 
-541 KYNSDFKDYQLYVQM
+541 
-556 EIMTRQVRDYLLRY
+556 
-570 PKDGDIIKEFE
+570 PK
-581 SGMKQTASD
+581 
-590 NYSNLSSDN
+590 
-599 LKGYFE
+599 
-605 KNFRSAFEKIQ
+605 
-616 EIVRKLEKKAPA
+616 
-628 PKTPEKSEEP
+628 
-638 APSKPAE
+638 PSKPAE
-645 KEQNPSGSTTG
+645 KEQNPSGTT
-656 SHSGSTSS
+656 
-664 SGGSSASTKPKS
+664 A
-676 PEKPEQP
+676 
-683 APSKPAEKEQNPSGS
+683 
-698 ATGSHSGSTSS
+698 GSHSGSTSS

-716 TKPKSPE
+716 TKPESPE
-723 KPEQPAPSKPAEK
+723 KEQEVEPSTPSK
-736 EQNLSGSTAGSQS
+736 
-749 GSTSSSGSSSAST
+749 
-762 KPKSPEKPGEPTP
+762 
-775 SNPSGNETNSSSP
+775 PSGNETNSSSP

-799 SQPTSP
+799 SQPTST
-805 VQKVFTTEQGN
+805 VQKVFTTQNGN

-883 IDSEIQ
+883 IESEIQ

-921 AIKTLPKKQMATEP
+921 AIKMLPKKQMVAEP
-935 EENREGKTQSDD
+935 EANREGKTQSDD

-958 QMSENRSNS
+958 QMSENHSNS

>member
-34 VVHAEV
+34 VVHAEGSV
-40 VGGGNTPTVTS
+40 PANHPSPQKVS
-51 SGQDRLKEYR
+51 SGDKEYEDVVR
-61 QQLIKELGETALP
+61 KVNIELSEYMDKSLAKLNQSASGFP
-74 EDKKAEYRKQIEQEM
+74 EILQKVRGVVEGYRKQI
-89 DYSVLAEI
+89 
-97 ENNFHQES
+97 
-105 LEIRNKE
+105 
-112 HDEVVEKAKTEFP
+112 DEALSKDGVEKLGEEAKKKIDELVEAFQNNS
-125 RYLDQILTGLE
+125 DNQIPPKDPTQNDGVQGDAPSAGQGKQPGVSNPGDSKPVPPETSGETKPKDSNNSTTTLE
-136 KLVDEKDS
+136 KE
-144 QFEKLI
+144 
-150 QEAKD
+150 
-155 IVEEYKRRF
+155 
-164 DKGIDSQDI
+164 
-173 KRLEQEGKNKLDKLV
+173 
-188 EDFKNSLSNQQS
+188 
-200 EPSGNSNSSN
+200 
-210 GRGDTTKPANQGLDS
+210 
-225 DSPSGKEHN
+225 
-234 NPTPPKVENQG
+234 
-245 GNIVSTE
+245 
-252 KTTETNLK
+252 LK

-272 YMLTRLKRENGGA
+272 YRESRLKQENGGV
-285 FWFGELLKESK
+285 FWFTDLLKESK

-340 ERDKAKEEVTKHL
+340 ERDKAKEAVTKHL

-366 EQHINTVELI
+366 DKHINTVELI
-376 KKLKDIEKTYL
+376 KKLEDIEKMYL

-394 QKAQLKK
+394 QKAQLQD
-401 LVAESRSKLDE
+401 LVTESRLKLDE

-417 KKSLSSSSNSGS
+417 KKGLSS
-429 STKPETPEKPEKP
+429 T
-442 TPSKP
+442 
-447 AEPEVGNQSDKPAPS
+447 GNNK
-462 LSDTKEVQDLIKK
+462 
-475 GFQELEKLEKSLQEL
+475 
-490 NEKAE
+490 
-495 LPDEEFYGKQKTI
+495 
-508 WDDQK
+508 
-513 STIQK
+513 
-518 SIKDFKD
+518 
-525 IVKDIA
+525 
-531 SQYHK
+531 
-536 ENYFK
+536 
-541 KYNSDFKDYQLYVQM
+541 
-556 EIMTRQVRDYLLRY
+556 
-570 PKDGDIIKEFE
+570 
-581 SGMKQTASD
+581 
-590 NYSNLSSDN
+590 
-599 LKGYFE
+599 
-605 KNFRSAFEKIQ
+605 
-616 EIVRKLEKKAPA
+616 
-628 PKTPEKSEEP
+628 
-638 APSKPAE
+638 
-645 KEQNPSGSTTG
+645 
-656 SHSGSTSS
+656 
-664 SGGSSASTKPKS
+664 
-676 PEKPEQP
+676 
-683 APSKPAEKEQNPSGS
+683 
-698 ATGSHSGSTSS
+698 
-709 SGSSSAS
+709 
-716 TKPKSPE
+716 
-723 KPEQPAPSKPAEK
+723 
-736 EQNLSGSTAGSQS
+736 
-749 GSTSSSGSSSAST
+749 
-762 KPKSPEKPGEPTP
+762 
-775 SNPSGNETNSSSP
+775 
-788 TRSNSLSPTLS
+788 LSPTLP
-799 SQPTSP
+799 SQSKSDVSKPQVKSP

-935 EENREGKTQSDD
+935 EANREGKTQSDD

>member
-40 VGGGNTPTVTS
+40 VGGGNNPTVTS

-61 QQLIKELGETALP
+61 QQLIKELEETDLSSSR
-74 EDKKAEYRKQIEQEM
+74 KTYYQKQIETET
-89 DYSVLAEI
+89 DASKLTELG
-97 ENNFHQES
+97 NNFHNES
-105 LEIRNKE
+105 RIDHDQAVDQASTSLSMYMTNLLNELDSSASGFEGVLKQAMEIVKE
-112 HDEVVEKAKTEFP
+112 YQRKFGEDHNRKEIEQ
-125 RYLDQILTGLE
+125 LQ
-136 KLVDEKDS
+136 
-144 QFEKLI
+144 
-150 QEAKD
+150 
-155 IVEEYKRRF
+155 
-164 DKGIDSQDI
+164 
-173 KRLEQEGKNKLDKLV
+173 QEGQTKLDKLV

-200 EPSGNSNSSN
+200 KPSGNSNS
-210 GRGDTTKPANQGLDS
+210 
-225 DSPSGKEHN
+225 SGKEHN

-252 KTTETNLK
+252 KTTEINLK

-272 YMLTRLKRENGGA
+272 YMLTRLKKENGGV
-285 FWFGELLKESK
+285 FWFTDLLRESK
-296 ESVEKYKK
+296 ESVEKYKR

-310 SKERV
+310 SKEKV
-315 ETLVKEAEQEI
+315 ENLVKEAEQEI
-326 EALVVKHKGREIGL
+326 EALVVKHKGREISL
-340 ERDKAKEEVTKHL
+340 ERNKAKEAVTKHL

-401 LVAESRSKLDE
+401 LVAESQSKLDE

-417 KKSLSSSSNSGS
+417 KKDLSSSSNLGS
-429 STKPETPEKPEKP
+429 STKPETPEKP
-442 TPSKP
+442 
-447 AEPEVGNQSDKPAPS
+447 
-462 LSDTKEVQDLIKK
+462 
-475 GFQELEKLEKSLQEL
+475 
-490 NEKAE
+490 
-495 LPDEEFYGKQKTI
+495 
-508 WDDQK
+508 
-513 STIQK
+513 
-518 SIKDFKD
+518 
-525 IVKDIA
+525 
-531 SQYHK
+531 
-536 ENYFK
+536 
-541 KYNSDFKDYQLYVQM
+541 
-556 EIMTRQVRDYLLRY
+556 
-570 PKDGDIIKEFE
+570 
-581 SGMKQTASD
+581 
-590 NYSNLSSDN
+590 
-599 LKGYFE
+599 
-605 KNFRSAFEKIQ
+605 
-616 EIVRKLEKKAPA
+616 
-628 PKTPEKSEEP
+628 EEP

-645 KEQNPSGSTTG
+645 KEQNPSGST
-656 SHSGSTSS
+656 
-664 SGGSSASTKPKS
+664 A
-676 PEKPEQP
+676 
-683 APSKPAEKEQNPSGS
+683 
-698 ATGSHSGSTSS
+698 GSHSGSTSS

-723 KPEQPAPSKPAEK
+723 KPEEPAPSKPAEK
-736 EQNLSGSTAGSQS
+736 EQNPSGSTAGSHS

-775 SNPSGNETNSSSP
+775 SKPSGNETNSSSP

-799 SQPTSP
+799 SQPTST
-805 VQKVFTTEQGN
+805 VQKVFTTQNGN

-835 EVTTKEMIDNVTR
+835 EVTTKEMVDNVIR

-921 AIKTLPKKQMATEP
+921 AIKTLPKKQMVVEP
-935 EENREGKTQSDD
+935 EANREGKTQSDD
-947 KEMVLLADKAN
+947 KETVLLADKAN

>member
-34 VVHAEV
+34 VVHAQG
-40 VGGGNTPTVTS
+40 VGGGNNPMVTS
-51 SGQDRLKEYR
+51 SGEDRLKEYR
-61 QQLIKELGETALP
+61 QQLIKELEETDLSSSR
-74 EDKKAEYRKQIEQEM
+74 KTYYQKQIETET
-89 DYSVLAEI
+89 DASKLTELG
-97 ENNFHQES
+97 NNFHNES
-105 LEIRNKE
+105 RIDHDQAVDQASTSLSMYMTNLLNELDSSASGFEGVLKQAMEIVKE
-112 HDEVVEKAKTEFP
+112 YQRKFGEDHNRKEIEQ
-125 RYLDQILTGLE
+125 LQ
-136 KLVDEKDS
+136 
-144 QFEKLI
+144 
-150 QEAKD
+150 
-155 IVEEYKRRF
+155 
-164 DKGIDSQDI
+164 
-173 KRLEQEGKNKLDKLV
+173 QEGQTKLDKLV
-188 EDFKNSLSNQQS
+188 GDFKNSLSNQQS
-200 EPSGNSNSSN
+200 KPSGNSNSSN

-340 ERDKAKEEVTKHL
+340 ERNKAKEAVTKHL
-353 TGLLDDI
+353 AKLLDDI

-376 KKLKDIEKTYL
+376 KNLKDIEKTYL

-394 QKAQLKK
+394 QKAQLQN
-401 LVAESRSKLDE
+401 LVTESQSKLDE

-417 KKSLSSSSNSGS
+417 KKGLSSSSNSGS
-429 STKPETPEKPEKP
+429 STKPETPEKPEQP
-442 TPSKP
+442 T
-447 AEPEVGNQSDKPAPS
+447 
-462 LSDTKEVQDLIKK
+462 
-475 GFQELEKLEKSLQEL
+475 
-490 NEKAE
+490 
-495 LPDEEFYGKQKTI
+495 
-508 WDDQK
+508 
-513 STIQK
+513 
-518 SIKDFKD
+518 
-525 IVKDIA
+525 
-531 SQYHK
+531 
-536 ENYFK
+536 
-541 KYNSDFKDYQLYVQM
+541 
-556 EIMTRQVRDYLLRY
+556 
-570 PKDGDIIKEFE
+570 
-581 SGMKQTASD
+581 
-590 NYSNLSSDN
+590 
-599 LKGYFE
+599 
-605 KNFRSAFEKIQ
+605 
-616 EIVRKLEKKAPA
+616 
-628 PKTPEKSEEP
+628 
-638 APSKPAE
+638 PSKPAE
-645 KEQNPSGSTTG
+645 KEQNPSGST
-656 SHSGSTSS
+656 
-664 SGGSSASTKPKS
+664 A
-676 PEKPEQP
+676 
-683 APSKPAEKEQNPSGS
+683 
-698 ATGSHSGSTSS
+698 GSHSGSTSS

-723 KPEQPAPSKPAEK
+723 KPE
-736 EQNLSGSTAGSQS
+736 
-749 GSTSSSGSSSAST
+749 
-762 KPKSPEKPGEPTP
+762 EPTP
-775 SNPSGNETNSSSP
+775 SKPSGNETNSSSP

-799 SQPTSP
+799 SQPTST
-805 VQKVFTTEQGN
+805 VQKVFTTQNGN

-835 EVTTKEMIDNVTR
+835 EVTTKEMIDNITR
-848 QTGQGTVRIFDISLS
+848 QTGQGTVRVFDISLS

-921 AIKTLPKKQMATEP
+921 AIKTLPKKQMVAEP
-935 EENREGKTQSDD
+935 EANREGKTQSDD